1 MKKLVILLVLMVSIN
16 GTNAQGCLP
25 SGITFST
32 QQQIDNF
39 QASYPGCTII
49 EGSAT
54 ISGGDIVNLSGLN
67 VLTAVEGT
75 FSISYNPVLINLT
88 GLEMLGEVGNSFI
101 IGNNGDL
108 QSLSALESLTNIGYD
123 FKIGNNPNLTSIVT
137 SGQLQQVYGFLEIHS
152 NTSLSSLAGFESL
165 LSVGALSIIS
175 NPLLSNIDGLEN
187 IDGSSMI
194 SLEISYN
201 PNLSVCDIQSIC
213 DYLARPGAIV
223 NIENNAPGCNNPEEV
238 EVACDLVSV
247 ESIGFED
254 DYLLFPNPAGKTITI
269 SGNNVKAIR
278 EIVIYNQ
285 TGQKVLQSKPVNNTL
300 DISKLRPGMYIIELV
315 TDQGIVREKLMVE

>member
-1 MKKLVILLVLMVSIN
+1 MKRLIILMVAMVAMN
-16 GTNAQGCLP
+16 GVNAQGCLP

-39 QASYPGCTII
+39 QANYPGCTII

-137 SGQLQQVYGFLEIHS
+137 SGQLQQIYGSLEIHS

-165 LSVGALSIIS
+165 LSVGAISIIS

-213 DYLARPGAIV
+213 DYIAMPGAIV
-223 NIENNAPGCNNPEEV
+223 NIENNAPGCNSPEEV
-238 EVACDLVSV
+238 NAACTF
-247 ESIGFED
+247 SIEQIGLD
-254 DYLLFPNPAGKTITI
+254 DEIFIYPNPAGKTVTI
-269 SGNNVKAIR
+269 SGIDARAIR
-278 EIVIYNQ
+278 EILIYNQ
-285 TGQKVLQSKPVNNTL
+285 TGQKVQQGKPVNNTL
-300 DISKLRPGMYIIELV
+300 NISKLRPGMYIVELV
-315 TDQGIVREKLMVE
+315 TDQGKMRKKLIVE

>member
-175 NPLLSNIDGLEN
+175 NPLLSDIVGLEN
-187 IDGSSMI
+187 IDGGSMV

-238 EVACDLVSV
+238 EEACLTPV
-247 ESIGFED
+247 EEVDGETSIRIIT
-254 DYLLFPNPAGKTITI
+254 NPASDIITLSWPLPTGKAQLTLFNIT
-269 SGNNVKAIR
+269 GK
-278 EIVIYNQ
+278 
-285 TGQKVLQSKPVNNTL
+285 
-300 DISKLRPGMYIIELV
+300 KLIEKQI
-315 TDQGIVREKLMVE
+315 TRAET